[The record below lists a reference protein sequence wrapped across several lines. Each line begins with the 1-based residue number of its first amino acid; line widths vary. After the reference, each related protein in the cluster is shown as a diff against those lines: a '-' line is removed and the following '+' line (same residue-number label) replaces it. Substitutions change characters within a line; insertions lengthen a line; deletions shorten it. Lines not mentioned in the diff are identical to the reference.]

1 MPLFTVYTLL
11 FFLTLYTL
19 RDEIGNEGAG
29 DAGASF
35 TVKRNI
41 IRGKHAPLSLVVK
54 PKKQGRC
61 LNLNEKLLF
70 I

>member
-1 MPLFTVYTLL
+1 M
-11 FFLTLYTL
+11 
-19 RDEIGNEGAG
+19 GNEGAG